1 MPSPNLYHMGCF
13 TSVLILTI
21 YYRPIVRGELRCLTI
36 RMFLMKILVF
46 IFCLI
51 AHTAGAQ
58 TLFSSEHD
66 TPAGKAELNSF
77 LVHCDD
83 DCYFTM
89 FLQVQ
94 RLDFESSSESGA
106 MYRVWNENRD
116 RYILFGIDANK
127 DKKEAQIA
135 IVSSKDGEKH
145 ILGASELGAF
155 EGFRFEWKGLSY
167 ELKNLRSVPYENYS
181 KIEDSGLG
189 FKGELDFEP
198 HSIEYLFLGTKVTQ
212 FVDATSQNINPELK
226 IIGSGSE
233 QVD

>member
-1 MPSPNLYHMGCF
+1 
-13 TSVLILTI
+13 
-21 YYRPIVRGELRCLTI
+21 
-36 RMFLMKILVF
+36 MKILVF

-77 LVHCDD
+77 LVLCDD

-116 RYILFGIDANK
+116 RYILFGID
-127 DKKEAQIA
+127 
-135 IVSSKDGEKH
+135 
-145 ILGASELGAF
+145 
-155 EGFRFEWKGLSY
+155 
-167 ELKNLRSVPYENYS
+167 
-181 KIEDSGLG
+181 
-189 FKGELDFEP
+189 
-198 HSIEYLFLGTKVTQ
+198 
-212 FVDATSQNINPELK
+212 
-226 IIGSGSE
+226 
-233 QVD
+233 